1 MLGPESAYLFL
12 DVYWLI
18 FSGHILHICI
28 SRVMNRFGQSIIQ
41 LIKTLDV
48 DDDLLLFLR
57 VCHGFEQKEESYE
70 GDLEEGGD
78 HYLLEL
84 LCWSLGGG

>member
-1 MLGPESAYLFL
+1 MFLMLGPESAYLFL

-48 DDDLLLFLR
+48 DDDLLMFLQ
-57 VCHGFEQKEESYE
+57 VCHGFEQTKSHRKVIWRKEVTIT
-70 GDLEEGGD
+70 
-78 HYLLEL
+78 
-84 LCWSLGGG
+84 C